1 MTSSPARS
9 ELVTCWW
16 LSRIRLARGLWL
28 GPGLSGDGEQGLGG
42 EKVNEVLD
50 EIGVVGEYLGL
61 GGDCLEG
68 VEVEGLE
75 VEVVYLEEEDGG
87 ESLRRSLLRGD
98 VLVCC
103 AGRRSRA
110 CEACNFCRIACHL
123 LQFQLQF
130 ESVSILQIM
139 IM

>member
-1 MTSSPARS
+1 MERTWTSWAWESPLAAVTSSPARS
-9 ELVTCWW
+9 ALVTWW

-28 GPGLSGDGEQGLGG
+28 GPGLSGEGEQGLGG

-87 ESLRRSLLRGD
+87 ESLRRSRLRGD

-110 CEACNFCRIACHL
+110 CEACNVCCVFL
-123 LQFQLQF
+123 
-130 ESVSILQIM
+130 
-139 IM
+139 

>member
-9 ELVTCWW
+9 ELVTWW

-28 GPGLSGDGEQGLGG
+28 GPGLSGEGEQGLGG

-110 CEACNFCRIACHL
+110 WEACKVCRIEH
-123 LQFQLQF
+123 
-130 ESVSILQIM
+130 IDHK
-139 IM
+139 

>member
-9 ELVTCWW
+9 ELVTWW

-28 GPGLSGDGEQGLGG
+28 GPGLSGEGEQGLGG

-75 VEVVYLEEEDGG
+75 VEVVYLEEEEGG
-87 ESLRRSLLRGD
+87 ESLRRSRLRGD
-98 VLVCC
+98 VLVCW

-110 CEACNFCRIACHL
+110 CEACNVCGIEH
-123 LQFQLQF
+123 
-130 ESVSILQIM
+130 IDHK
-139 IM
+139 